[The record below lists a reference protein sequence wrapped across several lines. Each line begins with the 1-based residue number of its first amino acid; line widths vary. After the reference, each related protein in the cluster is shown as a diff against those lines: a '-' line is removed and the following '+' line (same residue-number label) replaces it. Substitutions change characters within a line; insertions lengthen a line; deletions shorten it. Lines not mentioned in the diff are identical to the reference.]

1 MSAEPRALWL
11 APRMP
16 SRPRSAAVTVTAALC
31 LGLSACGSSGSK
43 SVVAP
48 PPSPTAQPAS
58 ATPATS
64 ESASPGSDSA
74 KKLTAAGVLLAADV
88 PGFTGEAQ
96 PPLSSAENAIEDA
109 LYKCLGLSS
118 PKFLDRNPGT
128 EFSKDNPDTDID
140 TNADVVD
147 SATAAHDLARA
158 ATGQSGPGC
167 YQTYF
172 QSRYTAEGDKIA
184 GLTVTPV
191 AVSVPGSDSV
201 FALHVV
207 GATTGDDDSGP
218 FDTYVITAAHGRTE
232 VTINYTLNGSAKAS
246 SDDAARLAEVVVKR
260 VGAVAA

>member
-1 MSAEPRALWL
+1 
-11 APRMP
+11 MP
-16 SRPRSAAVTVTAALC
+16 SRPVRAAVAAALC
-31 LGLSACGSSGSK
+31 LGLSACGSSGGK
-43 SVVAP
+43 SVLAP

-58 ATPATS
+58 ATPTTS
-64 ESASPGSDSA
+64 ESASPGPSGSASPSGSAAAGADSA
-74 KKLTAAGVLLAADV
+74 KKLTAAGVLTAADV

-96 PPLSSAENAIEDA
+96 PAQSSDEKATEDA
-109 LYKCLGLSS
+109 LYKCLGLPS

-147 SATAAHDLARA
+147 SAAAAHDLARA

-172 QSRYTAEGDKIA
+172 QSAFAAAGDKIA

-191 AVSVPGSDSV
+191 TVSVPGSDSV

-218 FDTYVITAAHGRTE
+218 FDTYVITAAHGQTE
-232 VTINYTLNGSAKAS
+232 VTINYTVNGSAKAS
-246 SDDAARLAEVVVKR
+246 SDDAARLAEVVVNR
-260 VGAVAA
+260 VKAAAG